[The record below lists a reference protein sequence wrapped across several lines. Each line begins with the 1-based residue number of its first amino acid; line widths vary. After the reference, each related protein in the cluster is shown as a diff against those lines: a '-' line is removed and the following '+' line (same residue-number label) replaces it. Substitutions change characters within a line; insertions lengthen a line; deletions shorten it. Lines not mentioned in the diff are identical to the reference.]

1 MRPGDRLLTAAK
13 RGFVNY
19 VPHAPN
25 VPVDAQVVSLY
36 GSAAVSYAGQ
46 NQVVSINRGTQDGI
60 EVGQVLTVLSGGQHV
75 KDKTDER
82 KTVIKLPSE
91 VNGAAMVFRTFER
104 VSYVLLLRVTDAVQV
119 GDRLVNPE

>member
-1 MRPGDRLLTAAK
+1 M
-13 RGFVNY
+13 
-19 VPHAPN
+19 
-25 VPVDAQVVSLY
+25 
-36 GSAAVSYAGQ
+36 
-46 NQVVSINRGTQDGI
+46 
-60 EVGQVLTVLSGGQHV
+60 LSGGQHV
-75 KDKTDER
+75 KDKTDGR